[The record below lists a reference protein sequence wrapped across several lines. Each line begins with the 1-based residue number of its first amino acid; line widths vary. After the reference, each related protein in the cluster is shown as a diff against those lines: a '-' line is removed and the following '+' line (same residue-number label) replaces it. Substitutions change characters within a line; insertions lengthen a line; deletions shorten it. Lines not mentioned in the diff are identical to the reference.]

1 MIHQPLEILPHGC
14 GRKSNYLP
22 ADSRLII
29 HENKMR
35 RTCSRIQLLQ
45 RKRTKTGW
53 GFCAYGK
60 LPSGPTGSVTK
71 HRSIIDSPQLGIEQD
86 TGRLRL

>member
-35 RTCSRIQLLQ
+35 RTCSRIHLLHRNQ
-45 RKRTKTGW
+45 TKTGW
-53 GFCAYGK
+53 GVLCVRQITERADWLSNKTQKYYRFTAAWN
-60 LPSGPTGSVTK
+60 
-71 HRSIIDSPQLGIEQD
+71 
-86 TGRLRL
+86 